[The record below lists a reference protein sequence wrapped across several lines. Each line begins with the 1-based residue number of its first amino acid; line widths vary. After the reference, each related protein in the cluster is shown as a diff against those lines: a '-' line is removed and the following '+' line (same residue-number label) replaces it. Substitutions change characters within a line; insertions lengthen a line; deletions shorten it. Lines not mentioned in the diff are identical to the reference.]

1 MKKGSSNWKKQCKR
15 LNKIHSKVSNQRKD
29 FLHKLSYQISNT
41 YGVVCVE
48 NLKVKN
54 MVKNRHLAKSI
65 HDAGWGMFRSFLT
78 YKCERNGGLLVKV
91 KPYYTSQDCSG
102 CGNTVKKSLSIRTH
116 VCPKCGLVLDRD
128 HSAAINIE
136 KAGLEQIRS

>member
-91 KPYYTSQDCSG
+91 KPHYTSQDCSG